1 MTTTA
6 ATVQARRRP
15 FYGWWI
21 VAGAVIAQFAS
32 MGASG
37 QIGGVFLRPMT
48 EDLGWTATQ
57 YTFGGSA
64 AFVFGGLAGFVVGPL
79 VDRHGAR
86 PLMLVGTV
94 CYAAA
99 LYGMSRQTEL
109 WQFVALS
116 MLAGGA
122 GVTLVGPLVV
132 NVTLSKWFVRRRG
145 WAIALGSIGISLSG
159 LITPV
164 TMTRVVDSIGWRDA
178 YVVLA
183 VAIVV
188 LLLPVALVMRR
199 SPEDYGLAPDGDAS
213 ADDDPSIQAV
223 RAEAAALDAANS
235 YTRAEAVRTRGL
247 WALTLGYGLNLTAM
261 SSILVHGIPFMTDAG
276 FTRTEASI
284 GFAVNGFANLV
295 SKFVWGW
302 TLERHHPRQ
311 LATVAFTLSGTGAA
325 LMLAAAVSEALPV
338 MYLGFFAW
346 GFGFGGTLP
355 LGEFLWA
362 KYFGRRYIGAVRSVG
377 VPFTIIFGSAGPIL
391 VGVYFDAF
399 GAYDGAFLALVLVYA
414 IGAATIFSSRE
425 PPPKAQPPPETGG
438 RQAPVAAIGDPEE

>member
-1 MTTTA
+1 MATTA
-6 ATVQARRRP
+6 SRVGTRRRP
-15 FYGWWI
+15 FFGWWI
-21 VAGAVIAQFAS
+21 VVGAVIAQFAS

-64 AFVFGGLAGFVVGPL
+64 AFVFGGVAGFVIGPL

-86 PLMLVGTV
+86 PLMLVGTA

-99 LYGMSRQTEL
+99 LFGMSRQQEL
-109 WQFVALS
+109 WQFILLS

-122 GVTLVGPLVV
+122 GVSLVGPLVV

-164 TMTRVVDSIGWRDA
+164 TMTQVVDSIGWRDA

-183 VAIVV
+183 VAILVMLV
-188 LLLPVALVMRR
+188 PVALVMRR
-199 SPEDYGLAPDGDAS
+199 SPEDYGMLPDGDDPAGAADRGQPAAS
-213 ADDDPSIQAV
+213 VGAADA
-223 RAEAAALDAANS
+223 DAANS
-235 YTRAEAVRTRGL
+235 YTRAEAVRTSGL
-247 WALTLGYGLNLTAM
+247 WLLTLGFGLNLTAM
-261 SSILVHGIPFMTDAG
+261 SSILLHGIPFMTDAG

-295 SKFVWGW
+295 SKFFWGW
-302 TLERHHPRQ
+302 GLERFHARH
-311 LATVAFTLSGTGAA
+311 LSTGAFMSSGTGAA
-325 LMLAAAVSEALPV
+325 LMLIAAQTESLPV
-338 MYLGFFAW
+338 MFLGFFAW
-346 GFGFGGTLP
+346 GFGFGGTIP

-362 KYFGRRYIGAVRSVG
+362 KYYGRRHIGAVRSVG

-391 VGVYFDAF
+391 VGLYFDAF
-399 GAYDGAFLALVLVYA
+399 DGYEGAFLALVLVY
-414 IGAATIFSSRE
+414 IVGGATIFSSRE
-425 PPPKAQPPPETGG
+425 PPAKAASGLAGASDLGRAAGG
-438 RQAPVAAIGDPEE
+438 D